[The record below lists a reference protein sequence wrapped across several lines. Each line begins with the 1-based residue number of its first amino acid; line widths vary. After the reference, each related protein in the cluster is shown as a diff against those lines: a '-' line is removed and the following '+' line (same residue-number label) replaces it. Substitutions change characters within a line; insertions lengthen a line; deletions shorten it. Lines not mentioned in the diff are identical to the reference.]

1 MLPATSDSNYAAIL
15 VKEISSTIFLHLI
28 PDPDSLTQWIA
39 FFALT
44 IMTLSVLHRD
54 GLNG

>member
-1 MLPATSDSNYAAIL
+1 MFPAASDSNYAATL
-15 VKEISSTIFLHLI
+15 VKDISSTIFLHLI
-28 PDPDSLTQWIA
+28 LDPDSLTQWIA

-54 GLNG
+54 RLNG